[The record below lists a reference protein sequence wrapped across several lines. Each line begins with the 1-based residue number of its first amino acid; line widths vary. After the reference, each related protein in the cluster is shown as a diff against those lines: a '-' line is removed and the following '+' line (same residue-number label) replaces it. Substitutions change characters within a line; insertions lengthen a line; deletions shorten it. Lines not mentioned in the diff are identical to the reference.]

1 MTQKSNQQ
9 RYKDKELTFQI
20 FTEPGKLNGP
30 AFKDM
35 FHKMKWIFVPRV
47 LSEKFKDY
55 YYVGQ
60 YKDSDREIFVKV
72 RPTKQANITESL
84 IDAVPSA
91 SGRGAADYGSYCQ
104 VRVEDSFLDKIKEV
118 AKEQPRNEKQSI
130 SWD

>member
-1 MTQKSNQQ
+1 MTEKSNQQ
-9 RYKDKELTFQI
+9 RYKDKELEFEI
-20 FTEPGKLNGP
+20 FDEPGVLNAQ
-30 AFKDM
+30 AFKEY
-35 FHKMKWIFVPRV
+35 FSKMSWIFVPRV

-55 YYVGQ
+55 YYVGE
-60 YKDSDREIFVKV
+60 YKDNDRKIFVKV

-84 IDAVPSA
+84 IDAVPSS

-118 AKEQPRNEKQSI
+118 AQEQPRNKKQSI